1 MKKITD
7 FIDKWGKY
15 ILFTFIFFIF
25 IQTCSVRKNS
35 LLKDEVRTIISD
47 ELKKQDIK
55 PQIKEVINMQKVEE
69 VIDRKN
75 LEYLMVEQELDKG
88 KITLTEIQLRIN
100 NKYQKKDE

>member
-35 LLKDEVRTIISD
+35 LSKDEVRTIISD